1 MRIIIL
7 LFFLVFGL
15 CETAKAQKIDL
26 NDYENKAQAYAIL
39 SAQHSKDAYFYS
51 RRNYF
56 LRNPREIK
64 QNCDT
69 SIISAQIAIEYA
81 DSAFN
86 AASDTSEYAKTIMLY
101 AKNYQKLAIKKFNQI
116 RSTNN
121 PDLIHELSGKSMYA
135 MGNAI
140 ADAYKASLA
149 FDWKPEA
156 DSSLKSAGAMFDD
169 NNGVQP
175 LKVDTNYRE
184 TTRLESDEFSYMT
197 IKELY
202 GKRLAEID
210 DEINSL
216 EAEAKNSKGDRL
228 VEINK
233 AIENLKWE
241 EKKFFQK
248 MRNSEDRLINVRNDL
263 SEEMLKI
270 VNKDIFTTEKEG
282 FYNTNVPI
290 PVDIDMPEGLV
301 YKVQLGFFK
310 SQLSPEHYSGIFPL
324 ASQKVDDTY
333 YRYVAGNFSK
343 YEDVKAARI
352 AISKKGYTDSF
363 VVAYVDGKKVP
374 ISEALKRE
382 KEDSEGD

>member
-7 LFFLVFGL
+7 LCFLVVGL

-51 RRNYF
+51 QRNYF
-56 LRNPREIK
+56 LENPRNIK

-69 SIISAQIAIEYA
+69 GIISAQIAIEYA

-86 AASDTSEYAKTIMLY
+86 AAPDTSEYAKTIMLY
-101 AKNYQKLAIKKFNQI
+101 AKDYQKTAIKRFNQI

-121 PDLIHELSGKSMYA
+121 PDLIHDLSGKSMYA
-135 MGNAI
+135 MGDAI
-140 ADAYKASLA
+140 VEAYKASLA

-156 DSSLKSAGAMFDD
+156 DSSSKSAGAMFAD
-169 NNGVQP
+169 NSVVQP
-175 LKVDTNYRE
+175 IMEENDYRE

-210 DEINSL
+210 DEINAL
-216 EAEAKNSKGDRL
+216 EAEAKNSKGDKL

-233 AIENLKWE
+233 AIANLKLE

-248 MRNSEDRLINVRNDL
+248 MRNSEDRLISVRNNL

-363 VVAYVDGKKVP
+363 VVAYIDGKKVP

-382 KEDSEGD
+382 KEDSEGN